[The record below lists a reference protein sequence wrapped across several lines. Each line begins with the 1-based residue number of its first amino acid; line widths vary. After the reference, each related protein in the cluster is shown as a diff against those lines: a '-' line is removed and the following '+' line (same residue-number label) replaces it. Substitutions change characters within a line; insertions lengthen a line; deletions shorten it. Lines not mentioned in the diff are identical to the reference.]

1 MNAKEYLSRYH
12 ETEIKIN
19 KLQQMVDEYIR
30 LANSIPGI
38 NFDAIRVDGTKS
50 LQAPFEKWIL
60 RALNDEAVILELK
73 SKLPI
78 IKGEIIAL
86 IDELEDKE
94 LRKLLI
100 YRYLDWSSWQEIA
113 DKMFVSISTL
123 KRWHKT
129 AIESISTNT
138 KESHEF
144 KHKT

>member
-1 MNAKEYLSRYH
+1 MNVKEYLSRYH
-12 ETEIKIN
+12 ETEIKIK

-60 RALNDEAVILELK
+60 RALNDEAVIIELK
-73 SKLPI
+73 RILPI
-78 IKGEIIAL
+78 IKGEIIAV

-113 DKMFVSISTL
+113 DKMFVSISTI

-129 AIESISTNT
+129 ALELLKIQ
-138 KESHEF
+138 KLV
-144 KHKT
+144 

>member
-12 ETEIKIN
+12 EAEIKIN

-38 NFDAIRVDGTKS
+38 NFDAIRVDGTKN
-50 LQAPFEKWIL
+50 LKAPFEKWIL
-60 RALNDEAVILELK
+60 RALDDEAVILELK

-78 IKGEIIAL
+78 IKGEIIAV

-113 DKMFVSISTL
+113 EKMFVSISTL
-123 KRWHKT
+123 KRWHIK
-129 AIESISTNT
+129 ALDLLKI
-138 KESHEF
+138 
-144 KHKT
+144 

>member
-60 RALNDEAVILELK
+60 KALDDEAVIIELK
-73 SKLPI
+73 RKLPI
-78 IKGEIIAL
+78 IKGEIIAF

-123 KRWHKT
+123 KRWHIK
-129 AIESISTNT
+129 ALSLL
-138 KESHEF
+138 KY
-144 KHKT
+144 

>member
-1 MNAKEYLSRYH
+1 MDVKEYLSRYH
-12 ETEIKIN
+12 ETEIKIK

-30 LANSIPGI
+30 LANTIPGI

-60 RALNDEAVILELK
+60 RALNDEAAIVELK
-73 SKLPI
+73 RKLPI
-78 IKGEIIAL
+78 IKGEIIAV

-123 KRWHKT
+123 KRWHKE
-129 AIESISTNT
+129 ALLVIKIMD
-138 KESHEF
+138 HDGPR
-144 KHKT
+144 

>member
-60 RALNDEAVILELK
+60 RALNDEAVISELK
-73 SKLPI
+73 RKLPI
-78 IKGEIIAL
+78 IKGEIIAA

-100 YRYLDWSSWQEIA
+100 YRYLDWSSWQEMA

-123 KRWHKT
+123 KRWHKE
-129 AIESISTNT
+129 ALLGIKIMD
-138 KESHEF
+138 HDGPQ
-144 KHKT
+144 

>member
-60 RALNDEAVILELK
+60 KALDDEAVIIELK
-73 SKLPI
+73 RKLPI
-78 IKGEIIAL
+78 IKGEIIAF
-86 IDELEDKE
+86 IDKLEDKE

-123 KRWHKT
+123 KRWHIK
-129 AIESISTNT
+129 ALSLL
-138 KESHEF
+138 KY
-144 KHKT
+144 

>member
-60 RALNDEAVILELK
+60 RALNDEAVIIELK
-73 SKLPI
+73 RKLPI
-78 IKGEIIAL
+78 IKGEIIAV

-123 KRWHKT
+123 KRWHLK
-129 AIESISTNT
+129 ALDLLKI
-138 KESHEF
+138 
-144 KHKT
+144 

>member
-19 KLQQMVDEYIR
+19 KLQQIVDEYIR

-60 RALNDEAVILELK
+60 RALNDEAVISELK
-73 SKLPI
+73 RKLPI
-78 IKGEIIAL
+78 IKGEIIAA

-100 YRYLDWSSWQEIA
+100 YRYLDWSSWQEMA

-123 KRWHKT
+123 KRWHKE
-129 AIESISTNT
+129 ALLGIKIMD
-138 KESHEF
+138 HDGPR
-144 KHKT
+144 